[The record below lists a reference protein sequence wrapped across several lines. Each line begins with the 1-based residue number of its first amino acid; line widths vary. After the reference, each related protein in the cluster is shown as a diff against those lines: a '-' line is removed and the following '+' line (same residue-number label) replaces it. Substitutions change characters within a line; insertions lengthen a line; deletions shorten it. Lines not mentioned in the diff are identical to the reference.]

1 MSDIQPVPNALLGI
15 EVSHYQGVIDWP
27 KVADAGVKFVFIK
40 ATDGATVADPMA
52 KTNASGAAAAGLP
65 FGFYH
70 FWRPTDDWR
79 AQAEFFLSVIDDAT
93 PLANAGLLPNV
104 LDTEVGSLAFLPP
117 QSHRARKLPNVLD
130 IEVGSLSEDNQ
141 GDALSW
147 LKAAPGQTAIVYVSP
162 SYARFNLT
170 DPAWIQY
177 SLWSA
182 HYTDLMQP
190 NIDKWPSWM
199 FWQRQGNGSIDGISG
214 PVDIDW
220 FNGSESDLQKLIAV
234 ETESVRANEATL
246 Y

>member
-15 EVSHYQGVIDWP
+15 DVSHYQGVIDWP
-27 KVADAGVKFVFIK
+27 KVAAAGVKFVFIK
-40 ATDGATVADPMA
+40 ATDGATLADPMA

-79 AQAEFFLSVIDDAT
+79 AQADFFLSVIDDAA
-93 PLANAGLLPNV
+93 PLANAGVLP
-104 LDTEVGSLAFLPP
+104 S
-117 QSHRARKLPNVLD
+117 VLD

-147 LKAAPGQTAIVYVSP
+147 VKAAPGQIAIVYVSP

-177 SLWSA
+177 PLWSA
-182 HYTDLMQP
+182 HYTELPQP
-190 NIDKWPSWM
+190 NTDKWPTWM
-199 FWQRQGNGSIDGISG
+199 FWQRQGNGTIPGIST

-220 FNGSESDLQKLIAV
+220 FNGSEEDFQKLIQLP
-234 ETESVRANEATL
+234 T
-246 Y
+246 

>member
-15 EVSHYQGVIDWP
+15 DVSHYQGVIDWP
-27 KVADAGVKFVFIK
+27 KVAAAGVKFVFIK
-40 ATDGATVADPMA
+40 ATDGATLADPMA

-79 AQAEFFLSVIDDAT
+79 AQADFFLSVIDDVA
-93 PLANAGLLPNV
+93 PLANAGVLP
-104 LDTEVGSLAFLPP
+104 S
-117 QSHRARKLPNVLD
+117 VLD

-147 LKAAPGQTAIVYVSP
+147 VKAAPGQIAIVYVSP

-177 SLWSA
+177 PLWSA
-182 HYTDLMQP
+182 HYTELPQP
-190 NIDKWPSWM
+190 NTDKWPTWM
-199 FWQRQGNGSIDGISG
+199 FWQRQGNGTIPGIST

-220 FNGSESDLQKLIAV
+220 FNGSDFQKLIQLP
-234 ETESVRANEATL
+234 T
-246 Y
+246 

>member
-1 MSDIQPVPNALLGI
+1 MSEIQPVANALLGI
-15 EVSHYQGVIDWP
+15 DVSHYQGVIDWP
-27 KVADAGVKFVFIK
+27 KVAAAGVKFVFIK
-40 ATDGATVADPMA
+40 ATDGATLADPMA

-79 AQAEFFLSVIDDAT
+79 AQADFFLSVIDDAA
-93 PLANAGLLPNV
+93 PLANAGI
-104 LDTEVGSLAFLPP
+104 
-117 QSHRARKLPNVLD
+117 LPNVLD

-147 LKAAPGQTAIVYVSP
+147 LKAAPGQIAIVYVSP

-190 NIDKWPSWM
+190 NTDKWPSWM
-199 FWQRQGNGSIDGISG
+199 FWQRQGNGTIPGIST

-220 FNGSESDLQKLIAV
+220 FNGSEKDLWKLVAPP
-234 ETESVRANEATL
+234 T
-246 Y
+246 

>member
-1 MSDIQPVPNALLGI
+1 MSEIQPVANALLGI
-15 EVSHYQGVIDWP
+15 DVSHYQGVIDWP
-27 KVADAGVKFVFIK
+27 KVAAAGVKFVFIK
-40 ATDGATVADPMA
+40 ATDGATLADPMA

-79 AQAEFFLSVIDDAT
+79 AQADFFLSVIDDAA
-93 PLANAGLLPNV
+93 PLANAGI
-104 LDTEVGSLAFLPP
+104 
-117 QSHRARKLPNVLD
+117 LPNVLD

-147 LKAAPGQTAIVYVSP
+147 VKAAPGQIAIVYVSP

-177 SLWSA
+177 PLWSA
-182 HYTDLMQP
+182 HYTELPQP
-190 NIDKWPSWM
+190 NTDKWPTWM
-199 FWQRQGNGSIDGISG
+199 FWQRQGNGTIPGIST

-220 FNGSESDLQKLIAV
+220 FNGSEEDFQKLIQLP
-234 ETESVRANEATL
+234 T
-246 Y
+246 

>member
-1 MSDIQPVPNALLGI
+1 MSEIQPVANALLGI
-15 EVSHYQGVIDWP
+15 DVSHYQGVIDWP
-27 KVADAGVKFVFIK
+27 KVAAAGVKFVFIK
-40 ATDGATVADPMA
+40 ATDGATLADPMA

-79 AQAEFFLSVIDDAT
+79 AQADFFLSVIDDVA
-93 PLANAGLLPNV
+93 PLANAGVLP
-104 LDTEVGSLAFLPP
+104 S
-117 QSHRARKLPNVLD
+117 VLD

-147 LKAAPGQTAIVYVSP
+147 VKAAPGQIAIVYVSP

-177 SLWSA
+177 PLWSA
-182 HYTDLMQP
+182 HYTELPQP
-190 NIDKWPSWM
+190 NTDKWPTWM
-199 FWQRQGNGSIDGISG
+199 FWQRQGNGTIPGIST

-220 FNGSESDLQKLIAV
+220 FNGSDFQKLIQLP
-234 ETESVRANEATL
+234 T
-246 Y
+246 

>member
-1 MSDIQPVPNALLGI
+1 MSEIQPVPNALLGI
-15 EVSHYQGVIDWP
+15 DVSHYQGVIDWP
-27 KVADAGVKFVFIK
+27 KVAAAGVKFVFIK
-40 ATDGATVADPMA
+40 ATDGATLADPMA

-79 AQAEFFLSVIDDAT
+79 AQADFFLSVIDDVA
-93 PLANAGLLPNV
+93 PLANAGVLP
-104 LDTEVGSLAFLPP
+104 S
-117 QSHRARKLPNVLD
+117 VLD

-147 LKAAPGQTAIVYVSP
+147 VKAAPGQIAIVYVSP

-177 SLWSA
+177 PHWSA
-182 HYTDLMQP
+182 HYTELPQP
-190 NIDKWPSWM
+190 NTDKWPTWM
-199 FWQRQGNGSIDGISG
+199 FWQRQGNGTIPGIST

-220 FNGSESDLQKLIAV
+220 FNGSDFQKLIQLP
-234 ETESVRANEATL
+234 T
-246 Y
+246 

>member
-1 MSDIQPVPNALLGI
+1 MSEIQPVANALLGI
-15 EVSHYQGVIDWP
+15 DVSHYQGVIDWP
-27 KVADAGVKFVFIK
+27 KVAAAGVKFAFIK

-79 AQAEFFLSVIDDAT
+79 AQADFFLSVIDDAA
-93 PLANAGLLPNV
+93 PLANAGVLP
-104 LDTEVGSLAFLPP
+104 S
-117 QSHRARKLPNVLD
+117 VLD

-147 LKAAPGQTAIVYVSP
+147 VKAAPGQIAIVYVSP

-177 SLWSA
+177 PLWSA
-182 HYTDLMQP
+182 HYTELPQP
-190 NIDKWPSWM
+190 NTDKWPTWM
-199 FWQRQGNGSIDGISG
+199 FWQRQGNGTIPGIST

-220 FNGSESDLQKLIAV
+220 FNGSESDLQKLIALP
-234 ETESVRANEATL
+234 T
-246 Y
+246 

>member
-1 MSDIQPVPNALLGI
+1 MSEIQPVANALLGI
-15 EVSHYQGVIDWP
+15 DVSHYQGVIDWP

-79 AQAEFFLSVIDDAT
+79 AQADFFLSVIDDAA
-93 PLANAGLLPNV
+93 PLANAGI
-104 LDTEVGSLAFLPP
+104 
-117 QSHRARKLPNVLD
+117 LPNVLD

-147 LKAAPGQTAIVYVSP
+147 LKAAPGQIAIVYVSP

-177 SLWSA
+177 PLWSA
-182 HYTDLMQP
+182 HYTELPQP
-190 NIDKWPSWM
+190 NTDKWPTWM
-199 FWQRQGNGSIDGISG
+199 FWQRQGNGTIPGIST

-220 FNGSESDLQKLIAV
+220 FNGSDFQKLIQLP
-234 ETESVRANEATL
+234 T
-246 Y
+246 

>member
-1 MSDIQPVPNALLGI
+1 MSEIQPVPNALLGI
-15 EVSHYQGVIDWP
+15 DVSHYQGVIDWP
-27 KVADAGVKFVFIK
+27 KVAAAGVKFVFIK
-40 ATDGATVADPMA
+40 ATDGATLADPMA

-79 AQAEFFLSVIDDAT
+79 AQADFFLSVIDDVA
-93 PLANAGLLPNV
+93 PLANAGVLP
-104 LDTEVGSLAFLPP
+104 S
-117 QSHRARKLPNVLD
+117 VLD

-147 LKAAPGQTAIVYVSP
+147 VKAAPGQIAIVYVSP

-177 SLWSA
+177 PLWSA
-182 HYTDLMQP
+182 HYTELPQP
-190 NIDKWPSWM
+190 NTDKWPTWM
-199 FWQRQGNGSIDGISG
+199 FWQRQGNGTIPGIST

-220 FNGSESDLQKLIAV
+220 FNGSDFQKLIQLP
-234 ETESVRANEATL
+234 T
-246 Y
+246 

>member
-1 MSDIQPVPNALLGI
+1 MSEIQPVANALLGI
-15 EVSHYQGVIDWP
+15 DVSHYQGVIDWP

-79 AQAEFFLSVIDDAT
+79 AQADFFLSVIDDAA
-93 PLANAGLLPNV
+93 PLANAGI
-104 LDTEVGSLAFLPP
+104 
-117 QSHRARKLPNVLD
+117 LPNVLD

-147 LKAAPGQTAIVYVSP
+147 LKAAPGQIAIVYVSP

-220 FNGSESDLQKLIAV
+220 FNGSEEVFQKLVALP
-234 ETESVRANEATL
+234 T
-246 Y
+246 

>member
-1 MSDIQPVPNALLGI
+1 MSEIQPVANALLGI
-15 EVSHYQGVIDWP
+15 DVSHYQGVIDWP
-27 KVADAGVKFVFIK
+27 KVAAAGVKFVFIK
-40 ATDGATVADPMA
+40 ATDGATLADPMA

-79 AQAEFFLSVIDDAT
+79 AQADFFLSVIDDAA
-93 PLANAGLLPNV
+93 PLANAGI
-104 LDTEVGSLAFLPP
+104 
-117 QSHRARKLPNVLD
+117 LPNVLD

-147 LKAAPGQTAIVYVSP
+147 LKAAPGQIAIVYVSP

-190 NIDKWPSWM
+190 NTDKWPSWM
-199 FWQRQGNGSIDGISG
+199 FWQRQGNGTIPVIST

-220 FNGSESDLQKLIAV
+220 FNGSEKDLWKLVAPP
-234 ETESVRANEATL
+234 T
-246 Y
+246 

>member
-1 MSDIQPVPNALLGI
+1 MSEIQPVANALLGI
-15 EVSHYQGVIDWP
+15 DVSHYQGVIDWP

-79 AQAEFFLSVIDDAT
+79 AQADFFLSVIDDAA
-93 PLANAGLLPNV
+93 PLANAGI
-104 LDTEVGSLAFLPP
+104 
-117 QSHRARKLPNVLD
+117 LPNVLD

-147 LKAAPGQTAIVYVSP
+147 LKAAPGQIAIVYVSP

-199 FWQRQGNGSIDGISG
+199 FWQRQGNGTIPGIST

-220 FNGSESDLQKLIAV
+220 FNGSEKDLWKLVAPP
-234 ETESVRANEATL
+234 T
-246 Y
+246 

>member
-1 MSDIQPVPNALLGI
+1 MSEIQPVPNALLGI
-15 EVSHYQGVIDWP
+15 DVSHYQGVIDWP
-27 KVADAGVKFVFIK
+27 KVAAAGVKFVFIK

-79 AQAEFFLSVIDDAT
+79 AQADFFLSVIDDAA
-93 PLANAGLLPNV
+93 PLANAGI
-104 LDTEVGSLAFLPP
+104 
-117 QSHRARKLPNVLD
+117 LPNVLD

-147 LKAAPGQTAIVYVSP
+147 LKAAPGQIAIVYVSP

-177 SLWSA
+177 WLWSA